1 MSHAVTRRLTGPGF
15 RFLTYKRGFLTIRA
29 SSDSPVAQW

>member
-1 MSHAVTRRLTGPGF
+1 MPASRELPSAV
-15 RFLTYKRGFLTIRA
+15 FLTYKRGFPTIRA

>member
-1 MSHAVTRRLTGPGF
+1 MPGRLMGPGF
-15 RFLTYKRGFLTIRA
+15 SFLTYKRSFPTIRA